1 LGANVEQLIL
11 VGPATSGTGNG
22 LDNLIS
28 GFPSSNAL
36 TLDGAGGNDI
46 IYGSA
51 QSDTLT
57 GGSGNDLLVGLAG
70 SNTLIGGTGD
80 DVYYVDSA
88 TDIITENA
96 SEGFDTVVA
105 NQNITLSA
113 NIEQLIVQGA
123 ATNATG
129 SGGNEIIYGLNSS
142 LGLTLDGAGG
152 NDTIYGSS

>member
-57 GGSGNDLLVGLAG
+57 GGSGNDLLVGLGG

-88 TDIITENA
+88 TDTITENPG
-96 SEGFDTVVA
+96 EGFDTVVA
-105 NQNITLSA
+105 NQSITLSA

-123 ATNATG
+123 VFFFKQKTAY
-129 SGGNEIIYGLNSS
+129 EIIYGLNSS
-142 LGLTLDGAGG
+142 L
-152 NDTIYGSS
+152 